1 MNKQI
6 NDTTNKN
13 SEELNDK
20 ITFIT
25 DNINE
30 LMIQDRRNILQIIYN
45 SSLRSKL
52 KEKGGGT
59 QIKVQD
65 LTDNIIEKIYDII
78 IKKLD
83 EQKLQLKFI

>member
-6 NDTTNKN
+6 NDTNNKN
-13 SEELNDK
+13 SEDLNDK
-20 ITFIT
+20 IIFIT

-30 LMIQDRRNILQIIYN
+30 LMLQDRRNILQIIYN
-45 SSLRSKL
+45 SHLRSKL

-65 LTDNIIEKIYDII
+65 LTDNIIKKIYDII

-83 EQKLQLKFI
+83 EQRLQLNFI